1 MNFFKKKLPVEI
13 QLNEAKAEKLKK
25 QVIAPHQQ
33 LERDARHLNELLLAD
48 GITLKIY
55 YATGGDLRSKRA

>member
-1 MNFFKKKLPVEI
+1 MNFFKKKLPAEVRTNEI
-13 QLNEAKAEKLKK
+13 KAERLKK
-25 QVIAPHQQ
+25 QVIAPHRQ
-33 LERDARHLNELLLAD
+33 LEKDARHLNELLLAD